1 MWQVNLRRPNLEC
14 SEKTSA
20 HATDGHAMPAR
31 RIAPALA
38 LVALASC
45 ASPASSAN
53 AVLSKYDLSADPG
66 DGSPGAV
73 CNDGSPG
80 AIYYA
85 AGDPM
90 KWVVYLA
97 GGGWCWDE
105 ATCAARFDSSPELMS
120 STSYAQT
127 LSLGASFRRTPP
139 RAPRPVSPR
148 CGWLTAPRTPSRGRP
163 RTARVT
169 GSSEART

>member
-1 MWQVNLRRPNLEC
+1 MEC

-20 HATDGHAMPAR
+20 PRNR
-31 RIAPALA
+31 RTRDASRRFAPALA

-53 AVLSKYDLSADPG
+53 AGLSKYDLSADPG

-90 KWVVYLA
+90 QWVVYLA
-97 GGGWCWDE
+97 GGG
-105 ATCAARFDSSPELMS
+105 
-120 STSYAQT
+120 
-127 LSLGASFRRTPP
+127 
-139 RAPRPVSPR
+139 
-148 CGWLTAPRTPSRGRP
+148 
-163 RTARVT
+163 
-169 GSSEART
+169 

>member
-1 MWQVNLRRPNLEC
+1 MPQLWQVIDQNSKHLRRPHLEC

-20 HATDGHAMPAR
+20 PRNR
-31 RIAPALA
+31 RTRDASRRFAPALA

-127 LSLGASFRRTPP
+127 LSLGGIFSTEP
-139 RAPRPVSPR
+139 RGQFHQGV
-148 CGWLTAPRTPSRGRP
+148 RGLLHLGRLHGGDREP
-163 RTARVT
+163 H
-169 GSSEART
+169 G